1 VSSQEALDPS
11 SVATSS
17 HKSRKALFHQIED
30 GSFDLPTAPTKK
42 KSKSKAP
49 PPHIPLELHLQW
61 EKDRASKAEK
71 RKTRELERLLAEID
85 PYRSAKKGKGK
96 GKGKGRE
103 MDIDMEDDEK
113 PLRRPKGMSK
123 IEAAKLAHLIP
134 ASASKVAEMFDV
146 SDTDEDE
153 EALQY
158 AYGRKGRT
166 GPRRGLQFGDE
177 FETRRGGGGGA
188 LLPKGMDIVD
198 LEIREFLGDGG
209 KTTFNLPPMSKE
221 GRKKVHLLA
230 ECYGLG
236 SKSRG
241 SGNSRFT

>member
-1 VSSQEALDPS
+1 
-11 SVATSS
+11 
-17 HKSRKALFHQIED
+17 
-30 GSFDLPTAPTKK
+30 
-42 KSKSKAP
+42 
-49 PPHIPLELHLQW
+49 
-61 EKDRASKAEK
+61 
-71 RKTRELERLLAEID
+71 
-85 PYRSAKKGKGK
+85 
-96 GKGKGRE
+96 
-103 MDIDMEDDEK
+103 MDNDDDDDK

-153 EALQY
+153 AVLQY

-177 FETRRGGGGGA
+177 FESKRGSGGS
-188 LLPKGMDIVD
+188 LLPKGMDIID
-198 LEIREFLGDGG
+198 LEIREFLDDGG

-241 SGNSRFT
+241 SGNSRFTLVQ